1 MRPSGN
7 RLEHLHRRIYYGFS
21 PQVSILKWEII
32 SFFIQGI
39 DQTSSQNVSKNPS
52 EIEVWMPLEASWRRP
67 GPSWASWGILGHLGW
82 LHTAFRLGILA
93 VLGASWGRLGGV
105 LGRLGASLGASW
117 GVSGRLGGVL
127 GLIFYQNGTRIEPFH
142 LESHFVFDF

>member
-1 MRPSGN
+1 MR
-7 RLEHLHRRIYYGFS
+7 RLGGVLGHVRHLGAAWLAAYRV
-21 PQVSILKWEII
+21 P
-32 SFFIQGI
+32 
-39 DQTSSQNVSKNPS
+39 
-52 EIEVWMPLEASWRRP
+52 A
-67 GPSWASWGILGHLGW
+67 GHLG
-82 LHTAFRLGILA
+82 R
-93 VLGASWGRLGGV
+93 LGASWGRLGGV